1 MRSTGEAGRRLVFD
15 IPAAGALESAPIMA
29 RADRTRPFWSPD
41 LETLDRASLERL
53 QVARL
58 QKTLRRAARSP
69 HYRRVFKAAGFDPKS
84 FSSLAELPRLP
95 FTVKDDLRSDANF
108 PYGLLTVGRD
118 KLVRLHSSSGTTG
131 RPTAVFHTRRD
142 LAAWT
147 DLIARSLWMIGMRP
161 GDVFQNM
168 MGYGLFTGGLGLHY
182 GSEHLGALTIPAGA
196 GNSRRQISLMKD
208 FGTTV
213 LHIIPSYALRLIDTF
228 RDVGEDPRGL
238 KLRLAVLG
246 AEPHSDAARKR
257 IEELFG
263 IRAYNCYG
271 LSELNGPAVAF
282 ECPEQDGLHL
292 WEDSYLAEIVDP
304 ESGRQLPDGERGELV
319 LTNLNREGMPLLRY
333 RTRDITALRA
343 APCPCGRTHRRI
355 ERITGRTDDMLIVKG
370 VNIYPVQVERV
381 LMRFA
386 ELGSDFLIV
395 LSTVNHLDQFTVR
408 AELKPDAFRGDLH
421 ALEALCKRIS
431 EELRGEILVSARVEL
446 LEHGSLPKPE
456 GKAVRVEDSREK

>member
-1 MRSTGEAGRRLVFD
+1 
-15 IPAAGALESAPIMA
+15 MA
-29 RADRTRPFWSPD
+29 RVKNSSPFWAPD
-41 LETLDRASLERL
+41 LETIDRPSLELL
-53 QVARL
+53 QLARL
-58 QKTLRRAARSP
+58 RWTLGRARRSP
-69 HYRRVFKAAGFDPKS
+69 HYRRVFRAAGFDPKDLA
-84 FSSLAELPRLP
+84 SLADLARLP
-95 FTVKDDLRSDANF
+95 FTVKDDLRSDENY

-118 KLVRLHSSSGTTG
+118 RLVRLHSSSGTTG

-147 DLIARSLWMIGMRP
+147 DLVARSLWMIGMRP

-182 GSEHLGALTIPAGA
+182 GSERLGALTIPAGA
-196 GNSRRQISLMKD
+196 GNSRRQIALMQD

-228 RDVGEDPRGL
+228 REVGADPRGL
-238 KLRLAVLG
+238 SLRLAVLG
-246 AEPHSDAARKR
+246 AEPHSEAARRR

-263 IRAYNCYG
+263 VRAYNCYG

-304 ESGRQLPDGERGELV
+304 ETGRALPDGTRGELV
-319 LTNLNREGMPLLRY
+319 LTNLNREGMPLVRY
-333 RTRDITALRA
+333 RTRDITSLNA

-381 LMRFA
+381 LMRFT
-386 ELGSDFLIV
+386 ELGSDYLIV
-395 LSTVNHLDQFTVR
+395 LATVNHLDQFTVR
-408 AELKPDAFRGDLH
+408 AELKPDAFRGDLQ
-421 ALEALCKRIS
+421 ALEALRRRIAD
-431 EELRGEILVSARVEL
+431 ELRGEILVSARVEL
-446 LEHGSLPKPE
+446 VEHGSLPKPE
-456 GKAVRVEDSREK
+456 GKAVRVEDRREK

>member
-1 MRSTGEAGRRLVFD
+1 
-15 IPAAGALESAPIMA
+15 MA
-29 RADRTRPFWSPD
+29 RARNSQPFWAPE
-41 LETLDRASLERL
+41 LETLDRAELERL
-53 QVARL
+53 QVTRL
-58 QKTLRRAARSP
+58 QKTLARACRSP
-69 HYRRVFKAAGFDPKS
+69 HYRRVFRAIGFNPAS
-84 FSSLAELPRLP
+84 FTSLADLQSLP
-95 FTVKDDLRSDANF
+95 FTVKDDLRSDENF
-108 PYGLLTVGRD
+108 PYGFLTVRKD
-118 KLVRLHSSSGTTG
+118 RLVRLHSSSGTTG

-147 DLIARSLWMIGMRP
+147 DLVARSLWMIGTRP

-182 GSEHLGALTIPAGA
+182 GSERLGALTIPAGA
-196 GNSRRQISLMKD
+196 GNSRRQIALMKD

-228 RDVGEDPRGL
+228 HEVGEDPRGMG
-238 KLRLAVLG
+238 LRLAVLG

-292 WEDSYLAEIVDP
+292 WEDAYLAEVVDP
-304 ESGRQLPDGERGELV
+304 ESGRPLPEGQRGELV
-319 LTNLNREGMPLLRY
+319 LTNLTREGMPLLRY
-333 RTRDITALRA
+333 RTRDVTSLRA
-343 APCPCGRTHRRI
+343 EPCACGRTHRRI

-395 LSTVNHLDQFTVR
+395 LATINHLEQFTVR

-421 ALEALCKRIS
+421 ALEALRKHIAD
-431 EELRGEILVSARVEL
+431 ELRGEILVSARVEL
-446 LEHGSLPKPE
+446 LEHGSLPRPE
-456 GKAVRVEDSREK
+456 GKAVRVEDRREK

>member
-1 MRSTGEAGRRLVFD
+1 MDQCALRRSTAAAPVAFD
-15 IPAAGALESAPIMA
+15 IAPTRALESLPDMA
-29 RADRTRPFWSPD
+29 RADRTRPYWAPE
-41 LETLDRASLERL
+41 LETLDRAGLERL

-58 QKTLRRAARSP
+58 QKTLARARRSP
-69 HYRRVFKAAGFDPKS
+69 HYRRVFRAAGFDPKS
-84 FSSLAELPRLP
+84 VASLADLPRIP
-95 FTVKDDLRSDANF
+95 FTVKDDLRSDENF

-147 DLIARSLWMIGMRP
+147 DLIARSLWMIGLRP

-182 GSEHLGALTIPAGA
+182 GSERLGALTIPAGA
-196 GNSRRQISLMKD
+196 GNSRRQIALMKD
-208 FGTTV
+208 FGTTA

-228 RDVGEDPRGL
+228 HEAGEDP
-238 KLRLAVLG
+238 KSFSLRLAVLG
-246 AEPHSDAARKR
+246 AEPHSDAARRR
-257 IEELFG
+257 IEDLFG

-304 ESGRQLPDGERGELV
+304 ETGRALPDGERGELV

-333 RTRDITALRA
+333 RTRDITSLRADALPLRAHAPAHRADHRPHRRHADRQGRQHLPGPGRARADALRRAGERLPDRPRDDQPPRSVHGPRRAQARRLPRRPARARDA
-343 APCPCGRTHRRI
+343 APAHRRRAARRDPR
-355 ERITGRTDDMLIVKG
+355 ERARRTG
-370 VNIYPVQVERV
+370 
-381 LMRFA
+381 
-386 ELGSDFLIV
+386 
-395 LSTVNHLDQFTVR
+395 
-408 AELKPDAFRGDLH
+408 
-421 ALEALCKRIS
+421 
-431 EELRGEILVSARVEL
+431 
-446 LEHGSLPKPE
+446 
-456 GKAVRVEDSREK
+456 

>member
-1 MRSTGEAGRRLVFD
+1 
-15 IPAAGALESAPIMA
+15 MA
-29 RADRTRPFWSPD
+29 RADRTRPCWSPE
-41 LETLDRASLERL
+41 LETLDRAGLERL
-53 QVARL
+53 QLARL
-58 QKTLRRAARSP
+58 KKTLTRAARSP
-69 HYRRVFKAAGFDPKS
+69 HYRRVFRAAGFDPKG
-84 FSSLAELPRLP
+84 FASLADLPRLP
-95 FTVKDDLRSDANF
+95 FTVKDDLRSDENF

-118 KLVRLHSSSGTTG
+118 RLVRLHSSSGTTG

-147 DLIARSLWMIGMRP
+147 DLIARSLWMIGLRP

-182 GSEHLGALTIPAGA
+182 GSERLGALTIPAGA
-196 GNSRRQISLMKD
+196 GNSRRQIALMKD
-208 FGTTV
+208 FGTTA
-213 LHIIPSYALRLIDTF
+213 LHIIPSYALRLVDTF
-228 RDVGEDPRGL
+228 REAGEDPRGL
-238 KLRLAVLG
+238 SLRLAVLG
-246 AEPHSDAARKR
+246 AEPHSDAARRR

-304 ESGRQLPDGERGELV
+304 QTGAPLPDGERGELV

-333 RTRDITALRA
+333 RTRDLTSRLA

-370 VNIYPVQVERV
+370 VNIYPIQVERV
-381 LMRFA
+381 LLRFP
-386 ELGSDFLIV
+386 ELGSDYLIV
-395 LSTVNHLDQFTVR
+395 LETINHLDQFTVR

-421 ALEALCKRIS
+421 ALEVLRRRVADD
-431 EELRGEILVSARVEL
+431 LRGEILVSARVEL
-446 LEHGSLPKPE
+446 LEHASLPKPE
-456 GKAVRVEDSREK
+456 GKAVRVEDRREK

>member
-1 MRSTGEAGRRLVFD
+1 MNHAARCGQRASRRRAFD
-15 IPAAGALESAPIMA
+15 IASTGALES
-29 RADRTRPFWSPD
+29 SPD
-41 LETLDRASLERL
+41 MAHPKRTQAFWAPELETLDRAALERL

-58 QKTLRRAARSP
+58 QKTLARARRSP
-69 HYRRVFKAAGFDPKS
+69 HYRRVFRAAGFDPKS
-84 FSSLAELPRLP
+84 FASLADLPRLP
-95 FTVKDDLRSDANF
+95 FTVKDDLRSDENF

-147 DLIARSLWMIGMRP
+147 DLIARSLWMIGLRP

-182 GSEHLGALTIPAGA
+182 GSERLGALTIPAGA
-196 GNSRRQISLMKD
+196 GNSRRQIALMKD
-208 FGTTV
+208 FGTTA

-228 RDVGEDPRGL
+228 REAGEDPKGFS
-238 KLRLAVLG
+238 LRLAVLG

-257 IEELFG
+257 IEDLFG

-304 ESGRQLPDGERGELV
+304 ETGRGPARRRARRAGPDQPQPRGDAAAALPHARHHQPARRALPLRAHAPAHRAHHRPHRRHAHRQGRQHLPGAGRARADALRRTRERLPDRPRDDQPPRPVHGPRRAQARRLPRRPARCWRRCAGASR
-319 LTNLNREGMPLLRY
+319 TNC
-333 RTRDITALRA
+333 A
-343 APCPCGRTHRRI
+343 AR
-355 ERITGRTDDMLIVKG
+355 
-370 VNIYPVQVERV
+370 
-381 LMRFA
+381 
-386 ELGSDFLIV
+386 S
-395 LSTVNHLDQFTVR
+395 S
-408 AELKPDAFRGDLH
+408 
-421 ALEALCKRIS
+421 
-431 EELRGEILVSARVEL
+431 
-446 LEHGSLPKPE
+446 
-456 GKAVRVEDSREK
+456 

>member
-1 MRSTGEAGRRLVFD
+1 MPVRHFD
-15 IPAAGALESAPIMA
+15 IAPTRALESVFDMA
-29 RADRTRPFWSPD
+29 RADRNRPFWAPE
-41 LETLDRASLERL
+41 LETLDRAALERL

-58 QKTLRRAARSP
+58 QKTLARARRSP
-69 HYRRVFKAAGFDPKS
+69 HYRRVFRASGFDPKS
-84 FSSLAELPRLP
+84 FASLADLPRLP
-95 FTVKDDLRSDANF
+95 FTVKDDLRSDENF
-108 PYGLLTVGRD
+108 PYGLLTVGKDR
-118 KLVRLHSSSGTTG
+118 LVRLHSSSGTTG

-147 DLIARSLWMIGMRP
+147 DLIARSLWMIGLRP

-182 GSEHLGALTIPAGA
+182 GSERLGALTIPAGA
-196 GNSRRQISLMKD
+196 GNSRRQIALMKD
-208 FGTTV
+208 FGTTA

-228 RDVGEDPRGL
+228 HEAGEDPKSF

-257 IEELFG
+257 IEDLFG

-304 ESGRQLPDGERGELV
+304 ETGRALPDGARGELV

-333 RTRDITALRA
+333 RTRDITSLRS

-381 LMRFA
+381 LMRFP
-386 ELGSDFLIV
+386 ELGSDYLIV
-395 LSTVNHLDQFTVR
+395 LATINHLDQFTVR
-408 AELKPDAFRGDLH
+408 AELKPDAFHGDLH
-421 ALEALCKRIS
+421 ELEALRRRIAD
-431 EELRGEILVSARVEL
+431 ELRGEILVSARIEL

-456 GKAVRVEDSREK
+456 GKAVRVEDHRER